1 LTALFDP
8 ISVFVWVEDFP
19 IDIIERGA
27 INNRKFFVCTEV
39 VANIAVVD
47 TDIVRDFALD
57 GDDDR
62 DSCASAVTEDVAC
75 FLSSNVACSTS
86 ITAEIVNVNVAQLVS
101 ERTTGPVRAIPIYPA
116 TIRNDGHDPVR
127 AEALDRPT
135 QCS

>member
-1 LTALFDP
+1 
-8 ISVFVWVEDFP
+8 
-19 IDIIERGA
+19 
-27 INNRKFFVCTEV
+27 NNRKFFVCTEV

-86 ITAEIVNVNVAQLVS
+86 ITAEIVNVNVAQLVI
-101 ERTTGPVRAIPIYPA
+101 ERKANPVRAIPIYPA
-116 TIRNDGHDPVR
+116 AVGHECHDAVST
-127 AEALDRPT
+127 EAID
-135 QCS
+135 